1 MKASDSIASP
11 AENIDALI
19 AKHPD
24 WRGDTLAQCRRAI
37 LATDPGIVEE
47 WKYMGAPVWSLDGML
62 IAGGVFSAKVK
73 LGFLWGASMED
84 PQSLFN
90 GELGGRQRRSVEF
103 AEGDAVPVEALQ
115 ELVRAAIR
123 YNAEKPATK
132 AAARRPA
139 AASRG
144 PRRPAD
150 LTGA

>member
-1 MKASDSIASP
+1 VKASDSTASP

-19 AKHPD
+19 AAHPD
-24 WRGDTLAQCRRAI
+24 WRGETLAQCRRAI
-37 LATDPGIVEE
+37 LDTDPGIVEE
-47 WKYMGAPVWSLDGML
+47 WKYMGAPVWSHGGML

-73 LGFLWGASMED
+73 LGFLWGASLAD

-123 YNAEKPATK
+123 HNAAKPAKK
-132 AAARRPA
+132 AAAKRSA
-139 AASRG
+139 ATS
-144 PRRPAD
+144 
-150 LTGA
+150 